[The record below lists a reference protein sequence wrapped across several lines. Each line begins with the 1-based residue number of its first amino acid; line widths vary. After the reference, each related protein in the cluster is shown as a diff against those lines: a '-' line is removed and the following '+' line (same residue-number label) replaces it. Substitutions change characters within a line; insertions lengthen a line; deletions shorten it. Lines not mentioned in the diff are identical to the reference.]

1 MSMSV
6 NTNYNPEIKAVEDT
20 ASTPVVQNPPVE
32 DETVFGTDTTL
43 ETSNVDEFV
52 STTKTE
58 AASMPVETTS
68 SPSEESV
75 PVEEGAKVDN
85 SAEMERIK
93 SEIDTQTTEKT
104 SLDKKIEEN
113 NALIET
119 VAQELGEANI
129 QVTTA
134 KQNYEKA
141 LVDYAAAQA
150 ELAELQNSNFISK
163 LLNSGKIKELESK
176 VQSLKEKAD
185 KAEILYEKAVENQ
198 QEKNEELTALREEKA
213 QLTSESEELS
223 GKIDELNGQ
232 YDELANEQ
240 TDANAEAVDENAETE
255 GDNNSVTAGT
265 DTTDTADVGKKNETD
280 NQVNKGSGTET
291 DPAASSGLSDDY
303 LDNLQNSAEQSKNDF
318 ENRATTKDYEHFNNR
333 NEAAAQIYRDF
344 GIFMSEEE
352 ISTIGLTALGIPN
365 RAGKIIESRIYS
377 SAFSKSASMAAAD
390 GATSKEHSE
399 AQAAFT
405 EVCLD
410 LSDVINGSDVEF
422 YNITDESNYEL
433 AMNLL
438 ERISSG
444 EYIKTS
450 TLEQQTSIVKN
461 IQVSSSTEPA
471 YEANDTKYEE
481 FSEAILDELKNPFDV
496 QLSDEE
502 YEAIEREYDALA
514 VRDMESAYN
523 FLIDQA
529 NKYNIDEA
537 IAA

>member
-6 NTNYNPEIKAVEDT
+6 NTNYNQEIKAVEDT

-163 LLNSGKIKELESK
+163 FLNSGKIKELESK

-240 TDANAEAVDENAETE
+240 TDANAEAVDENAETD
-255 GDNNSVTAGT
+255 GDNNSVAAGT

-471 YEANDTKYEE
+471 YETNDTKYEE

>member
-344 GIFMSEEE
+344 GILMSEEE

>member
-265 DTTDTADVGKKNETD
+265 DTTDTADIGKKNETD

>member
-240 TDANAEAVDENAETE
+240 TDANAEAVDENAKTD
-255 GDNNSVTAGT
+255 GDSNSVAAGT

>member
-6 NTNYNPEIKAVEDT
+6 NTNYNQEIKAVEDT

-240 TDANAEAVDENAETE
+240 TDANAEAVDENAETD

-529 NKYNIDEA
+529 NKYNINEA

>member
-6 NTNYNPEIKAVEDT
+6 NTNYNQEIKAVEDT

-32 DETVFGTDTTL
+32 DETVFGADTTL

-255 GDNNSVTAGT
+255 GDNNSVAAGT

-344 GIFMSEEE
+344 GILMSEEE

>member
-6 NTNYNPEIKAVEDT
+6 NTNYNQEIKAVEDT

-58 AASMPVETTS
+58 TASMPVETTS

-240 TDANAEAVDENAETE
+240 TDANAEAVDENAKTD
-255 GDNNSVTAGT
+255 GDSNSVAAGT

-291 DPAASSGLSDDY
+291 DPSASSGLNDDY

-318 ENRATTKDYEHFNNR
+318 ENRTTTKDYEHFNNR

>member
-6 NTNYNPEIKAVEDT
+6 NTNYNQEIKAVEDT

-240 TDANAEAVDENAETE
+240 TDANAEAVDENAETD
-255 GDNNSVTAGT
+255 GDNNSVAAGT

-291 DPAASSGLSDDY
+291 DPAASSDLSDDY

>member
-6 NTNYNPEIKAVEDT
+6 NTNYNQEIKAVEDT

-240 TDANAEAVDENAETE
+240 TDANAEAVDKNAETE
-255 GDNNSVTAGT
+255 GDNNSVAAGT

-291 DPAASSGLSDDY
+291 DPAASSGLNDDY

>member
-6 NTNYNPEIKAVEDT
+6 NTNYNQEIKAVEDT

-240 TDANAEAVDENAETE
+240 TDANAEAVDENAKTD
-255 GDNNSVTAGT
+255 GDSNSVAAGT

-318 ENRATTKDYEHFNNR
+318 ENRTTTKDYEHFNNR

>member
-6 NTNYNPEIKAVEDT
+6 NTNYNQEIKAVEDT

-240 TDANAEAVDENAETE
+240 TDANAEAVDENAETD

-318 ENRATTKDYEHFNNR
+318 ENRTTTKDYEHFNNR

>member
-6 NTNYNPEIKAVEDT
+6 NTNYNQEIKAVEDT

-240 TDANAEAVDENAETE
+240 TDANAEAVDENAETD
-255 GDNNSVTAGT
+255 GDNNSVAAGT

-502 YEAIEREYDALA
+502 YEAIEREYDALV

>member
-6 NTNYNPEIKAVEDT
+6 NTNYNQEIKAVEDT

-163 LLNSGKIKELESK
+163 FLNSGKIKELESK

-255 GDNNSVTAGT
+255 GDNNSVAAGT

>member
-6 NTNYNPEIKAVEDT
+6 NTNYNQEIKAVEDT

-240 TDANAEAVDENAETE
+240 TDANAEAVDENAETD
-255 GDNNSVTAGT
+255 GDNNSVAAGT

-303 LDNLQNSAEQSKNDF
+303 LDNLQDSAEQSKNDF

>member
-240 TDANAEAVDENAETE
+240 TDANAEAVDENAETD
-255 GDNNSVTAGT
+255 GDNNSVAAGT

>member
-6 NTNYNPEIKAVEDT
+6 NTNYNQEIKAVEDT

-52 STTKTE
+52 STAKTE

-240 TDANAEAVDENAETE
+240 TDANAEAVDENAETD
-255 GDNNSVTAGT
+255 GDNNSVAAGT

>member
-318 ENRATTKDYEHFNNR
+318 ENRTTTKDYEHFNNR

>member
-6 NTNYNPEIKAVEDT
+6 NTNYNQEIKAVEDT

-163 LLNSGKIKELESK
+163 FLNSGKIKELESK

-240 TDANAEAVDENAETE
+240 TDANAEAVDENAETD
-255 GDNNSVTAGT
+255 GDNNSVAAGT

>member
-6 NTNYNPEIKAVEDT
+6 NTNYNQEIKAVEDT

-240 TDANAEAVDENAETE
+240 TDANAEAVDKNAETE
-255 GDNNSVTAGT
+255 GDNNSVAAGT

>member
-6 NTNYNPEIKAVEDT
+6 NTNYNQEIKAVEDT

-32 DETVFGTDTTL
+32 DETVFGADTTL

-93 SEIDTQTTEKT
+93 SEIDTQTAEKT

-255 GDNNSVTAGT
+255 GDNNSVAAGT

>member
-344 GIFMSEEE
+344 GILMSEEE

-529 NKYNIDEA
+529 NKYNINEA

>member
-6 NTNYNPEIKAVEDT
+6 NTNYNQEIKAVEDT

-240 TDANAEAVDENAETE
+240 TDANAEAVDENAETD
-255 GDNNSVTAGT
+255 GDNNSVAAGT

-433 AMNLL
+433 AINLL

>member
-6 NTNYNPEIKAVEDT
+6 NTNYNQEIKAVEDT

-344 GIFMSEEE
+344 GILMSEEE

-529 NKYNIDEA
+529 NKYNINEA

>member
-6 NTNYNPEIKAVEDT
+6 NTNYNQEIKAVEDT

-240 TDANAEAVDENAETE
+240 TDANAEAVDENAETD
-255 GDNNSVTAGT
+255 GDNNSVAAGT

-344 GIFMSEEE
+344 GILMSEEE

>member
-6 NTNYNPEIKAVEDT
+6 NTNYNQEIKAVEDT

-255 GDNNSVTAGT
+255 DDNNSVAAGT

>member
-6 NTNYNPEIKAVEDT
+6 NTNYNQEIKAVEDT

-163 LLNSGKIKELESK
+163 FLNSGKIKELESK

-240 TDANAEAVDENAETE
+240 TDANAEAVDENAETD
-255 GDNNSVTAGT
+255 GDNNSVAAGT

-344 GIFMSEEE
+344 GILMSEEE

>member
-6 NTNYNPEIKAVEDT
+6 NTNYNQEIKAVEDT

-255 GDNNSVTAGT
+255 GDNNSVAAGT

-344 GIFMSEEE
+344 GILMSEEE

>member
-6 NTNYNPEIKAVEDT
+6 NTNYNQEIKAVEDT

-240 TDANAEAVDENAETE
+240 TDANAEAVDENAKTD
-255 GDNNSVTAGT
+255 GDSNSVAAGT

>member
-6 NTNYNPEIKAVEDT
+6 NTNYNQEIKAVEDT

-240 TDANAEAVDENAETE
+240 TDANAEAVDENAETD
-255 GDNNSVTAGT
+255 GDSNSVAAGT

>member
-6 NTNYNPEIKAVEDT
+6 NTNYNQEIKAVEDT

-198 QEKNEELTALREEKA
+198 QKKNEELTALREEKA

>member
-6 NTNYNPEIKAVEDT
+6 NTNYNQEIKAVEDT

-240 TDANAEAVDENAETE
+240 IDANAEAVDENAETD
-255 GDNNSVTAGT
+255 GDNNSVAAGT
-265 DTTDTADVGKKNETD
+265 DTTDTAGVGKKNETD

>member
-75 PVEEGAKVDN
+75 SVEEGAKVDN

-529 NKYNIDEA
+529 NKYNINEA

>member
-240 TDANAEAVDENAETE
+240 TDANAEAVDENAETD

-529 NKYNIDEA
+529 NKYNINEA

>member
-6 NTNYNPEIKAVEDT
+6 NTNYNQEIKAVEDT

-255 GDNNSVTAGT
+255 GDNNSVAAGT

>member
-6 NTNYNPEIKAVEDT
+6 NTNYNQEIKAVEDT

-240 TDANAEAVDENAETE
+240 TDANAEAVDENAETD
-255 GDNNSVTAGT
+255 GDNNSVAAGT

>member
-6 NTNYNPEIKAVEDT
+6 NTNYNQEIKAVEDT

-240 TDANAEAVDENAETE
+240 TDANAEAVDENAETD
-255 GDNNSVTAGT
+255 GDNNSVAAGT

-291 DPAASSGLSDDY
+291 DPAASSGLNDDY

-318 ENRATTKDYEHFNNR
+318 ENRTTTKDYEHFNNR

>member
-6 NTNYNPEIKAVEDT
+6 NTNYNQEIKAVEDT

-52 STTKTE
+52 LTTKTE

-240 TDANAEAVDENAETE
+240 TDANAEAVDENAETD

>member
-6 NTNYNPEIKAVEDT
+6 NTNYNQEIKAVEDT

-176 VQSLKEKAD
+176 VQGLKEKAD

-240 TDANAEAVDENAETE
+240 TDANAEAVDENAETD
-255 GDNNSVTAGT
+255 GDNNSVAAGT
-265 DTTDTADVGKKNETD
+265 DTTDTAGVGKKNETD

>member
-6 NTNYNPEIKAVEDT
+6 NTNYNQEIKAVEDT

-318 ENRATTKDYEHFNNR
+318 ENRTTTKDYEHFNNR